1 MPGQEYCF
9 MGLYMKNLMSV
20 TTLNYVLKAKATPIE
35 VAVGP
40 ETEFTNF

>member
-1 MPGQEYCF
+1 MPGQESCF

-20 TTLNYVLKAKATPIE
+20 TTLNNVLKAKVTPVE
-35 VAVGP
+35 GAVGP